1 LLDVHFHSKFLN
13 QIKFIN
19 FKAEHLQARC
29 KGGESQMRLSSQK
42 KKKRELSVKS
52 HVIKYG
58 PSIATRGGRE
68 KANPM
73 HSEKT
78 LSFQVFAFL

>member
-1 LLDVHFHSKFLN
+1 
-13 QIKFIN
+13 
-19 FKAEHLQARC
+19 
-29 KGGESQMRLSSQK
+29 MRLSSQK